1 MRFTDV
7 REAPPKLITRAAK
20 AKPLLAPSVL
30 RRALPKPVKKA
41 PVKAVK
47 TIMVPRNK
55 AVQIS
60 RREIIRVP
68 AGTRISTPRGGSYFA
83 DRPMRVVVPAST
95 KVILPMPFEVVSSRE
110 QPATSPVVQPISP
123 LTNKA
128 TAARVLAPKTGVATN
143 KASSATQS
151 KGFDWK
157 WLLIGG
163 LAVAA
168 VAGWGRKAHAST

>member
-1 MRFTDV
+1 MRFADV
-7 REAPPKLITRAAK
+7 REAPPRLITRTTM

-95 KVILPMPFEVVSSRE
+95 RVILPMPLEVPSSRE
-110 QPATSPVVQPISP
+110 EPATSPVVQPKSM
-123 LTNKA
+123 
-128 TAARVLAPKTGVATN
+128 AAKTLAPRTDAATG
-143 KASSATQS
+143 KASSTTKS

-168 VAGWGRKAHAST
+168 VTGWGRKAHAST

>member
-95 KVILPMPFEVVSSRE
+95 KVILPMPSEVVSSG
-110 QPATSPVVQPISP
+110 VQPVLP

-128 TAARVLAPKTGVATN
+128 TTATTLVPRTGTATS